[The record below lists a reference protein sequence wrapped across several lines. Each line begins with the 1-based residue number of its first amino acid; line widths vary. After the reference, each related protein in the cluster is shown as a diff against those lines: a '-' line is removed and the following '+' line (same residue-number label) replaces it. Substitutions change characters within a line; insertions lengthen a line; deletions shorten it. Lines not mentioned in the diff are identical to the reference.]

1 MIRWMDIEKKARS
14 LNIQNPNRY
23 SKTDL
28 IHTIQR
34 AEGNTECFGA
44 IKDNCPHTN
53 CCWRRDCLK

>member
-1 MIRWMDIEKKARS
+1 MIRWMDIEKKARG

-34 AEGNTECFGA
+34 AEGNTECFGSV
-44 IKDNCPHTN
+44 KDNCPHIN
-53 CCWRRDCLK
+53 CSWRRDCLK